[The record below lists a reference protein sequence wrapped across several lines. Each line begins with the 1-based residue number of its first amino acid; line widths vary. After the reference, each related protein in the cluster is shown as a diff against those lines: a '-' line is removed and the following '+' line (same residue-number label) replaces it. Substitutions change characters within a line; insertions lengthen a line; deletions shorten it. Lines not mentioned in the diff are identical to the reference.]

1 MFIRLNPKIIRK
13 VFGYSKKKST
23 FAIIKVKPI
32 QNRRIMKTIS
42 ISEVIN
48 EVRNGNHVRKIALAD
63 ASKYVAN
70 TKGEMTW
77 ATTLVEKKYARL
89 HADDEVVAVGNK
101 EVNITE
107 FANILSSMKGKGEAI
122 IGIGQNMYYGE
133 IVD

>member
-1 MFIRLNPKIIRK
+1 MN
-13 VFGYSKKKST
+13 
-23 FAIIKVKPI
+23 
-32 QNRRIMKTIS
+32 MKTIS

-63 ASKYVAN
+63 ASKYAAN
-70 TKGEMTW
+70 SKGEMTW

-89 HADDEVVAVGNK
+89 HADDEVVAVGNN

-107 FANILSSMKGKGEAI
+107 FVNILSSMKGKGEAI